1 MPEGRKARRYLGLV
15 QGMNAP
21 SARWFVMLSSLL
33 TAVMIASSLSVLEK
47 IWWSETFRVAYLVL
61 GISALIE
68 LLPLRRLYRIL
79 LQLASIGVILYAAAP
94 IQWTPYDPILMDG
107 RLSHLADNL
116 AALHPFLEI
125 ALAVWMVY
133 VLFSAWTRIR
143 LRIAGF
149 TSACLLVLA
158 VTDSFTP
165 IYLWDN
171 TAIVIFAGLV
181 WLIAEHF
188 ARFQRDHPASWTR
201 LKSYPAQLLLPIV
214 LVLSLVMATGLFV
227 PEIPPIIKDPYTVWK
242 EAQGEQVQ
250 SFVGDKGIAPANS
263 SKQSNKSGYSREDG
277 KLGGGFNYDYSPVMT
292 VQSDRKSYWRGET
305 KSDYTGKG
313 WEDSELE
320 KNERFMPYAVG
331 DELPLGWDRS
341 AAETVEIHQEFKM
354 ARKDVFPVLF
364 GASAVKSLES
374 FNGSKDFSGSGN
386 WGPTSM
392 ELRYENGQKTYPKTY
407 TIVSEQTLVD
417 DGVKSAQA
425 IIPDQQL
432 QGMYTQ
438 LPMNI
443 PARVAQL
450 GRDLTS
456 GEPTD
461 FGKAVA
467 IEEYLKTNF
476 PYTNQ
481 PDTSKKVSA
490 DFVDSFLFEI
500 QEGYC
505 DYYSSAMAV
514 LARSVDLPTRWVK
527 GYASGSNRVPM
538 PGGMRGGPEEWV
550 ESDTYTVRNSD
561 AHSWVEIYFQGY
573 GWIPFEP
580 TAGFAYP
587 YPAAADDGAAAATPT
602 PAPSAAPELDTEAA
616 EASGFTVP
624 SYVYVIGGIVLAAAA
639 AAAAFVNQHL
649 LAESWRR
656 LRIRSLSAEER
667 ISWDTGR
674 LIRSAR
680 RGGLIKEDHET
691 LREAVLRWSK
701 QRKYLQQE
709 LQAILAD
716 FEKVKYSG
724 QPVSYGDA
732 EAFAGKVKGVLGR
745 FGKPG

>member
-21 SARWFVMLSSLL
+21 SARWFVMLSGLL

-47 IWWSETFRVAYLVL
+47 IWWPETFRVAYLVL
-61 GISALIE
+61 GVSALAE
-68 LLPLRRLYRIL
+68 LLPLRRIYRIL

-94 IQWTPYDPILMDG
+94 IEWTPYDPILMDD
-107 RLSHLADNL
+107 RLSYLADNA

-125 ALAVWMVY
+125 ALAVWMIY
-133 VLFSAWTRIR
+133 ILFSAWTRIR
-143 LRIAGF
+143 IRIVGF
-149 TSACLLVLA
+149 TSVCLLVLA

-171 TAIVIFAGLV
+171 TAVVIFAGLV

-263 SKQSNKSGYSREDG
+263 SKQSSKSGYSREDG

-292 VQSDRKSYWRGET
+292 VKSDRKSYWRGET
-305 KSDYTGKG
+305 KSYYTGKG

-320 KNERFMPYAVG
+320 KNEQLMPLAVG
-331 DELPLGWDRS
+331 SELSLAWDRS
-341 AAETVEIHQEFKM
+341 AAETVEISQEFKM
-354 ARKDVFPVLF
+354 ARKDMFPVLF
-364 GASAVKSLES
+364 GASAIKSLKS
-374 FNGSKDFSGSGN
+374 VNDSGSISGSGG
-386 WGPTSM
+386 WGPSSM

-407 TIVSEQTLVD
+407 SIVSEQTLVD
-417 DGVKSAQA
+417 EGVKNAKAFMDNSA
-425 IIPDQQL
+425 DQQ
-432 QGMYTQ
+432 MYTQ
-438 LPMNI
+438 LPTDI
-443 PARVAQL
+443 PSRVAQL
-450 GRDLTS
+450 GRDLTAA
-456 GEPTD
+456 ETTD
-461 FGKAVA
+461 FGKAAA
-467 IEEYLKTNF
+467 IETYLKVNY
-476 PYTNQ
+476 PYTNE

-505 DYYSSAMAV
+505 DYYSSAMVV
-514 LARSVDLPTRWVK
+514 LARSVDLPARWVK
-527 GYASGSNRVPM
+527 GYASGSNRVPT
-538 PGGMRGGPEEWV
+538 PGGMRGGPEEWM

-587 YPAAADDGAAAATPT
+587 YPAAADDAAAAATPT
-602 PAPSAAPELDTEAA
+602 PAPSAAPATDTEAA
-616 EASGFTVP
+616 ETSGFNVP
-624 SYVYVIGGIVLAAAA
+624 SYVYVIGGIFLAAAA
-639 AAAAFVNQHL
+639 AAAAFVNRHF
-649 LAESWRR
+649 LADSWRR

-674 LIRSAR
+674 MIRSAR
-680 RGGLIKEDHET
+680 RGGLVKEDHET